1 MMRYFLA
8 GLIGLVASLL
18 ILPPAVAAAKSEQ
31 PAMESVLTARLDGW
45 LIIDSDGSV
54 LDLGI
59 ETDVPVSLRES
70 LDRTVRRWRFHPVV
84 IDGEVRRAKS
94 RMRIT
99 LAAVQEGEGDRI
111 KVGNAIFPSPADT
124 SVTGIVDNRSAI
136 ISRRSLLTPGYP
148 PELISAGVTGI
159 VQLVIRVGPDGRTA
173 EVLSRQTA
181 LHDVKGTD
189 FVMRKAAELME
200 DSAVRAATGW
210 TFNVQLRTET
220 PDPSDL
226 TVTVPVVY
234 ILDEPRRRRDQT
246 ASEVSAALWRAEVR
260 TALRSVPWLAG
271 TEGEKVAGASDL
283 RDGEMFPAADWIH
296 FAENGVG
303 DSLL

>member
-1 MMRYFLA
+1 MMRYVLA
-8 GLIGLVASLL
+8 GLVGLVASLPM
-18 ILPPAVAAAKSEQ
+18 LPPAVAAAKSEQ
-31 PAMESVLTARLDGW
+31 PAMETVLTARLDGW
-45 LIIDSDGSV
+45 LIIDTDGSV

-59 ETDVPVSLRES
+59 ETEVPAALRES

-99 LAAVQEGEGDRI
+99 LAAQQEGEGYRI
-111 KVGNAIFPSPADT
+111 KVDNAIFPNPADT
-124 SVTGIVDNRSAI
+124 SATGIVDNRSAI
-136 ISRRSLLTPGYP
+136 ISRRRLLTPEYP
-148 PELISAGVTGI
+148 PELLRAGVGGI
-159 VQLVIRVGPDGRTA
+159 VQLVIRVGRDGRTE

-181 LHDVKGTD
+181 LHDVRGTD
-189 FVMRKAAELME
+189 FVMRRAARLME

-234 ILDEPRRRRDQT
+234 IPDESERRPDQT
-246 ASEVSAALWRAEVR
+246 ASAAPPVLWRAEVR
-260 TALRSVPWLAG
+260 TARRSIPWLRRA
-271 TEGEKVAGASDL
+271 EGERMAGASDL
-283 RDGEMFPAADWIH
+283 RGGEMFPVSDWVH